1 MPDGFFD
8 SLSSLKC
15 PDMTKIQSS
24 ESYSRFNLDYETIVK
39 ICQAGIRIPEISGEK
54 AVQILY
60 DMKADVN
67 DLYSITASTFESA
80 S

>member
-15 PDMTKIQSS
+15 PDMTEIQSS

-39 ICQAGIRIPEISGEK
+39 ICQAGIKIPAISGEM
-54 AVQILY
+54 AVEIQYHSQALC
-60 DMKADVN
+60 
-67 DLYSITASTFESA
+67 ECWG
-80 S
+80 